1 MDIFEG
7 ITFEGVPDGMGEG
20 QSRQN
25 RRHLQGSEP
34 RALAGRRARSL
45 IRLRCHVLVAG
56 WEGRKEK
63 KKLDRVRNVYSIRVL
78 WLILLQFEG
87 ERHKR
92 G

>member
-34 RALAGRRARSL
+34 RALGGWRAR
-45 IRLRCHVLVAG
+45 IRLRCHVLVAR

>member
-45 IRLRCHVLVAG
+45 IRLRCHVLVAR
-56 WEGRKEK
+56 WEGRK

-78 WLILLQFEG
+78 WLIFLQFEG

>member
-34 RALAGRRARSL
+34 RALRGWRARSL

-56 WEGRKEK
+56 WEGRKKK
-63 KKLDRVRNVYSIRVL
+63 KKLDRVRNVYSIRAL

>member
-45 IRLRCHVLVAG
+45 IRLRCHVLVAR
-56 WEGRKEK
+56 WEGRKK
-63 KKLDRVRNVYSIRVL
+63 KKAGSGKKC
-78 WLILLQFEG
+78 LQ
-87 ERHKR
+87 HKSFMAYPLTI
-92 G
+92 

>member
-63 KKLDRVRNVYSIRVL
+63 KKAGSGKKC
-78 WLILLQFEG
+78 LQ
-87 ERHKR
+87 HKSFMAYPLTI
-92 G
+92 